1 MAKLSIIAREKR
13 KLERSQRV
21 RHSRLELKKII
32 KKGELEEQEKA
43 ILALQ
48 KRPRNDS
55 PSRVRQRCQCCGR
68 PRGTYRHFGLCRIC
82 LRKAFVRG
90 DIPGMRKASW

>member
-13 KLERSQRV
+13 KIERSERV
-21 RHSRLELKKII
+21 RTFRLKLKKLI
-32 KKGELEEQEKA
+32 KKGSLEEQEEALLK
-43 ILALQ
+43 LQ

-55 PSRVRQRCQCCGR
+55 QCRVRQRCQCCGR
-68 PRGTYRHFGLCRIC
+68 PRGTYRRFGLCRIC
-82 LRKAFVRG
+82 LRQAVMRG